1 MKTTFTYYKNSIF
14 ASIITNRKSPTMLA
28 LFHTWLFCMHLTY
41 KLIHWHITPILLMYP
56 VDLTLMR
63 ALFGSYTAL
72 HTLAMDRGSPSF
84 LPDSLRPYSTMW
96 EATWPRSKCFSNTAI
111 SNLCKK
117 TAKHSSINSNRKRN
131 PEIVS
136 FSALF
141 SFAFLI
147 SSSQI
152 ALRLSLIVLS
162 FWSYVKWHD
171 ITNSLVFYNINFM
184 TSLITE

>member
-1 MKTTFTYYKNSIF
+1 
-14 ASIITNRKSPTMLA
+14 MLA
-28 LFHTWLFCMHLTY
+28 LFHPWLFCMHQLTN
-41 KLIHWHITPILLMYP
+41 KLHWPNTHIEFMYG
-56 VDLTLMR
+56 VVVTLMR
-63 ALFGSYTAL
+63 ALFVSYTAL
-72 HTLAMDRGSPSF
+72 QTLAMDRGSPSF

-171 ITNSLVFYNINFM
+171 ITNSLVFYKMNFM
-184 TSLITE
+184 ASLLRE